1 MFKGLKN
8 KFSNIF
14 GGESE
19 TEIRGSNF
27 IQNVYEALLESDVS
41 VEASDKISTVLS
53 KRIQD
58 PKKKYSREMLKKSL
72 YDTVLEFLNGVTA
85 DAWGMLQGDAPFK
98 ILFLGINGTG
108 KTTTIA
114 KMARFLIERNRRVV
128 LAASDTFRAGAID
141 QLSYQGERV
150 GVKVIKHQ
158 PGSDPSAVAYDAIEH
173 ARSRGI
179 DYVLIDTAGR
189 MQNNINLREEMKK
202 IKRVTK
208 PDLTVLV
215 IDSMA
220 ANDVMEQSKT
230 FSREIGFDG
239 LIVTKLDTDARGG
252 SILTISS
259 QLKKPIL
266 FIGTGQNPED
276 LMEFSPDWVIK
287 KMLPEELL
295 PSSQT

>member
-72 YDTVLEFLNGVTA
+72 YDTVLEFLKGVTA
-85 DAWGMLQGDAPFK
+85 DTWGMLQGDAPFK

-128 LAASDTFRAGAID
+128 MAASDTFRAGAID
-141 QLSYQGERV
+141 QLS
-150 GVKVIKHQ
+150 
-158 PGSDPSAVAYDAIEH
+158 
-173 ARSRGI
+173 
-179 DYVLIDTAGR
+179 
-189 MQNNINLREEMKK
+189 
-202 IKRVTK
+202 
-208 PDLTVLV
+208 
-215 IDSMA
+215 
-220 ANDVMEQSKT
+220 
-230 FSREIGFDG
+230 
-239 LIVTKLDTDARGG
+239 
-252 SILTISS
+252 
-259 QLKKPIL
+259 
-266 FIGTGQNPED
+266 
-276 LMEFSPDWVIK
+276 
-287 KMLPEELL
+287 
-295 PSSQT
+295 

>member
-1 MFKGLKN
+1 
-8 KFSNIF
+8 
-14 GGESE
+14 
-19 TEIRGSNF
+19 
-27 IQNVYEALLESDVS
+27 
-41 VEASDKISTVLS
+41 
-53 KRIQD
+53 
-58 PKKKYSREMLKKSL
+58 
-72 YDTVLEFLNGVTA
+72 
-85 DAWGMLQGDAPFK
+85 
-98 ILFLGINGTG
+98 
-108 KTTTIA
+108 
-114 KMARFLIERNRRVV
+114 
-128 LAASDTFRAGAID
+128 
-141 QLSYQGERV
+141 
-150 GVKVIKHQ
+150 
-158 PGSDPSAVAYDAIEH
+158 
-173 ARSRGI
+173 
-179 DYVLIDTAGR
+179 

-259 QLKKPIL
+259 ELKKPIL

>member
-8 KFSNIF
+8 KFSGIF

-19 TEIRGSNF
+19 TEVKGSTF

-41 VEASDKISTVLS
+41 LEAADKISSVLS
-53 KRIQD
+53 KKIQD
-58 PKKKYSREMLKKSL
+58 PKKKFSREMLKKNL
-72 YDTVLEFLNGVTA
+72 YDTVLEFLHGVTA
-85 DAWGMLQGDAPFK
+85 DTWGMLQGNPPFK

-128 LAASDTFRAGAID
+128 MAASDTFRAGAID

-208 PDLTVLV
+208 PDLTILV

-239 LIVTKLDTDARGG
+239 LIVTKHR
-252 SILTISS
+252 I
-259 QLKKPIL
+259 
-266 FIGTGQNPED
+266 
-276 LMEFSPDWVIK
+276 
-287 KMLPEELL
+287 
-295 PSSQT
+295 